1 MPETTELQRGTLRS
15 LRERFTVDLVRVA
28 RRWRWCLDKRLGRTG
43 LTQARWTTLLHLSRG
58 GEGMTQRELA
68 DFLVIEAA
76 TLSPLL
82 DSLSQ
87 RGFVERRPDPTDR
100 RRNTVHLTPAAGP
113 ALAEIETIAD
123 QLRAELTS
131 GIDSSDLETCIRVLT
146 TIRER
151 LADPSRSSSAE

>member
-1 MPETTELQRGTLRS
+1 MRERTIGKPSSVRA
-15 LRERFTVDLVRVA
+15 LRERFTVDLVQVA

-82 DSLSQ
+82 DSLAE
-87 RGFVERRPDPTDR
+87 RGLVERRPDPTDR
-100 RRNTVHLTPAAGP
+100 RRNTVHLTAAAEP
-113 ALAEIETIAD
+113 ALDEIESIAD
-123 QLRAELTS
+123 ALRAELTA
-131 GIDSSDLETCIRVLT
+131 GIAGDDLRTCIRVLA

-151 LADPSRSSSAE
+151 LADPARAEPAE